1 MRFMT
6 IPLAFITLLS
16 FGCGT
21 ADPASEPVEEAPPA
35 TKRSTAET
43 EQAPTSLVDSVPN
56 GKEPLENLITGGQ
69 PSPDQFA
76 DLAEGGLSTVINLRT
91 ENESGNTESDLIESL
106 GMNYVSIPISGA
118 DDLTEANALLLAEA
132 LEQAESPVLLHCGS
146 GNRVGALLAMKAFYV
161 DEMSAEDAL
170 ALGTAAG
177 VTRLEPELRSKLA
190 LPES

>member
-1 MRFMT
+1 MRFTT

-21 ADPASEPVEEAPPA
+21 ADPVSERVGQTPP
-35 TKRSTAET
+35 TLERSTVET
-43 EQAPTSLVDSVPN
+43 EDAATSLVDLVPN
-56 GKEPLENLITGGQ
+56 GKEPSENLITGGQ
-69 PSPDQFA
+69 PDPDQLA

-91 ENESGNTESDLIESL
+91 EGESGNTESDLIESL
-106 GMNYVSIPISGA
+106 GMNYVSIPIGGA
-118 DDLTEANALLLAEA
+118 EDLTEANARLLAEA

-177 VTRLEPELRSKLA
+177 VTKLEPVLRSKLA